1 MIYQDKNQLQ
11 NGCAKIIELDGNDVR
26 ILDENRLQ
34 SELIDD
40 LIYTAVFS
48 PDQAAQEASR
58 WLIRRAGAAL
68 GIISATRRT
77 ERLHSSGD

>member
-1 MIYQDKNQLQ
+1 MIYKDKNQLQ

-40 LIYTAVFS
+40 LITQRYLV
-48 PDQAAQEASR
+48 P
-58 WLIRRAGAAL
+58 IRRLRMLLAG
-68 GIISATRRT
+68 
-77 ERLHSSGD
+77 